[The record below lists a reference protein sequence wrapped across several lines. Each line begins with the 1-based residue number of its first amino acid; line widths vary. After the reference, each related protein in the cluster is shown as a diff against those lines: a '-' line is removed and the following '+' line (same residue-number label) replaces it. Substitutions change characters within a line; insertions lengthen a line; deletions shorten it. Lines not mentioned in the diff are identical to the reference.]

1 MQKLIERVSIVKL
14 ASVLLAF
21 CQRFMAP
28 VYIRV
33 CELNKE
39 EKKPKTVG
47 GLCQTMDREGTA
59 VWLVRSAS
67 GGTPKPGASVFQN
80 VRWLSPKLLV
90 ELLAKVG
97 HMTNKQHTLYR
108 VPLEPDMKLALTLR
122 HISSGRKYASM
133 KFGERV
139 PHNT

>member
-1 MQKLIERVSIVKL
+1 MQRLIERVSIVKL

-39 EKKPKTVG
+39 EKKPKKVG

-67 GGTPKPGASVFQN
+67 GGTPKPGASVFQKRQMVVPQAACRAASQSGTQN
-80 VRWLSPKLLV
+80 QQATHLV
-90 ELLAKVG
+90 QGFTGA
-97 HMTNKQHTLYR
+97 
-108 VPLEPDMKLALTLR
+108 
-122 HISSGRKYASM
+122 
-133 KFGERV
+133 
-139 PHNT
+139 